1 MSPDEITDILRRLA
15 DLDKRLTD
23 TCIEVARLA
32 GQQSTVKLLLQY
44 VITPLLV
51 ILAGLVGI
59 KLVLPGS

>member
-1 MSPDEITDILRRLA
+1 MAPDDIEDIKRRL
-15 DLDKRLTD
+15 DEVEKRMYE
-23 TCIEVARLA
+23 TCLEVARLA